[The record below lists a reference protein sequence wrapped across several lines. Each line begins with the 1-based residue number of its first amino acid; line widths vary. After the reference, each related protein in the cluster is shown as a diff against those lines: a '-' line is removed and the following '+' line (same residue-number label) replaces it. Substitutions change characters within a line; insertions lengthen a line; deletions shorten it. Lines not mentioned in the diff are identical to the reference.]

1 MAQPLR
7 ECRQA
12 SAARY
17 EYLLEAVG
25 EVLAAL
31 AAGDGAKA
39 ATIAE
44 TRLGLRSPGAA
55 ACNPAQ
61 AANTAASHLAGEA
74 AKLQQSSELKLALG
88 LLHKSREDGRPAM
101 PLIDGTVLV
110 LLSSTVQKR
119 SDVGGNYADCCQRRH
134 AETISAHAS
143 NGAKGLGS
151 STI

>member
-1 MAQPLR
+1 LLQSNVRPFDGIPAHILLLVALPLR

-17 EYLLEAVG
+17 EYLLEAIG

-39 ATIAE
+39 ARIAE

-61 AANTAASHLAGEA
+61 AANTAAMAAVMAEFMPDNMRVSGFAMHEAASHLAGEA
-74 AKLQQSSELKLALG
+74 AKLQQSSELKPALG
-88 LLHKSREDGRPAM
+88 LLHKSREDARPAM
-101 PLIDGTVLV
+101 PLID
-110 LLSSTVQKR
+110 
-119 SDVGGNYADCCQRRH
+119 
-134 AETISAHAS
+134 
-143 NGAKGLGS
+143 
-151 STI
+151 